1 MDWTRIM
8 VPVSGGTADAPL
20 IDAAAALAEPF
31 AAQVVCVHV
40 PADVADLA
48 PWMGDG
54 FLGGVQASVVESIRA
69 AGAESEIT
77 ARATF
82 ASSAYS
88 PKTFLALKSPIWN
101 AIAVEGRLSDVLVF
115 SDQAAR
121 GIGPLSEAFRQIVA
135 DEQRP
140 TLVVRPGFKVG
151 GVVAVAWDGGK
162 EASRALRT
170 AQPLLALA
178 SQVVVLAAPDA
189 GSRKFDPGR
198 IVEFLAARDITSRIQ
213 ILPQTTDIGP
223 ALLQAAKSIGASI
236 MVAGA
241 FGHPRLQ
248 EFIFGGATRAFLH
261 ADGPSLWLSH

>member
-8 VPVSGGTADAPL
+8 VPVSGGGADTRL
-20 IDAAAALAEPF
+20 IGAGMALAEPF
-31 AAQVVCVHV
+31 GAQLVCVHT

-54 FLGGVQASVVESIRA
+54 FMGGVQASVVESIRA
-69 AGAESEIT
+69 AASESESA

-82 ASSAYS
+82 AACPYVAKS
-88 PKTFLALKSPIWN
+88 FLALKSPIWT
-101 AIAVEGRLSDVLVF
+101 ALAVEGRLSDVLVF
-115 SDQAAR
+115 GDEAAR
-121 GIGPLSEAFRQIVA
+121 GTGPLSEAFRQIVA

-140 TLVVRPGFKVG
+140 TIVVRPGFKLG

-170 AQPLLALA
+170 AQPLLARA
-178 SQVVVLAAPDA
+178 SEVVVLAAPGA
-189 GSRKFDPGR
+189 GSRKFDPAR
-198 IVEFLAARDITSRIQ
+198 VVEFLAARDIKSRLQ

-223 ALLQAAKSIGASI
+223 ALVQAAKTLGASI